1 MLPLSFLRAHGR
13 LLAFGFFMCF
23 CSSLGQTF
31 FIALFGG
38 EIRRSFG
45 LSDGDFGAIYSA
57 GTLISA
63 AVLVWLGRLID
74 RLPLAVFAA
83 ATLVG
88 LAAMCL
94 FMGMAGSLAGGLGT
108 AGWGAAI
115 LLPAI
120 FGLRLFGQGLSSH
133 AAIVAMGRYFTAE
146 RGRVVSLASLGH
158 TLGDAVLPGLVVAA
172 LTIAAWQDIWTGAG
186 LALLALTPIVF
197 ILLKGQRAR
206 DAALSSARTAGGS
219 GTAAQDWR
227 LAAVLRDPGLWLRL
241 PALLA
246 PSFIFTGLIFHQVHL
261 AETKGWPLSLLA
273 GSYLVFAFASLAA
286 LMVGGL
292 LVDRFSA
299 RRLVTLFLAPL
310 ALACLVLVSSD
321 AVITAPLFLGL
332 MGMNAGIAGVILGAL
347 WAELYG
353 VTHLGAIRSFGQAAM
368 VFSSGLAPAFMGL
381 LIDQGVAM
389 ESIAAGSALYCLAAA
404 ALARLAEQSRRVTP
418 QAG

>member
-57 GTLISA
+57 GTLMSA

-74 RLPLAVFAA
+74 RLPLAAFAA

-94 FMGMAGSLAGGLGT
+94 LMGFAGTLET
-108 AGWGAAI
+108 APGHMTWGAVI

-120 FGLRLFGQGLSSH
+120 FGLRLFGQGLASH
-133 AAIVAMGRYFTAE
+133 AAIVAMGRYFVAE
-146 RGRVVSLASLGH
+146 RGRAVSLASLGH

-172 LTIAAWQDIWTGAG
+172 LAFAVWQDIWTGAG
-186 LALLALTPIVF
+186 VALLILTPIVF
-197 ILLKGQRAR
+197 ILLKGQRER
-206 DAALSSARTAGGS
+206 DAAL
-219 GTAAQDWR
+219 TAARAERRDETLLEDWR
-227 LAAVLRDPGLWLRL
+227 LSAVLRDPGLWLRL

-261 AETKGWPLSLLA
+261 AETKGWALSLLA
-273 GSYLVFAFASLAA
+273 GSYVVFALAALAA

-292 LVDRFSA
+292 LVDRFTA
-299 RRLVTLFLAPL
+299 RRLVGFFLAPL
-310 ALACLVLVSSD
+310 ALACLVLAVSS
-321 AVITAPLFLGL
+321 APAAAPLFLGFL
-332 MGMNAGIAGVILGAL
+332 GISAGLAGVVLGAL

-353 VTHLGAIRSFGQAAM
+353 VTHLGAIRAFGQAAM
-368 VFSSGLAPAFMGL
+368 VFSSGLAPAFMGIL
-381 LIDQGVAM
+381 VDQGIAM
-389 ESIAAGSALYCLAAA
+389 ESIAAGSILYCLAAT
-404 ALARLAEQSRRVTP
+404 ALARLAEAPRRAMGT
-418 QAG
+418 G

>member
-38 EIRRSFG
+38 EIRKSFG

-57 GTLISA
+57 GTLMSA

-74 RLPLAVFAA
+74 RLPLAAFAA

-94 FMGMAGSLAGGLGT
+94 LMGFAGSLET
-108 AGWGAAI
+108 APGQMGWGAVI

-120 FGLRLFGQGLSSH
+120 FGLRLFGQGLASH
-133 AAIVAMGRYFTAE
+133 AAIVAMGRYFVAE
-146 RGRVVSLASLGH
+146 RGRAVSLASLGH

-172 LTIAAWQDIWTGAG
+172 LAFAVWQSIWTGAG
-186 LALLALTPIVF
+186 LAMLILTPIVF
-197 ILLKGQRAR
+197 ILLKGQRER
-206 DAALSSARTAGGS
+206 DAAL
-219 GTAAQDWR
+219 TAARAEGRDERLLQDWR
-227 LAAVLRDPGLWLRL
+227 LSAVLRDPGLWLRL

-261 AETKGWPLSLLA
+261 AETKGWALSLLA
-273 GSYLVFAFASLAA
+273 GSYVVFALAALAA

-292 LVDRFSA
+292 LVDRFTA
-299 RRLVTLFLAPL
+299 RRLVGFFLAPL
-310 ALACLVLVSSD
+310 ALACLVVTVSD
-321 AVITAPLFLGL
+321 ASTAAPLFLGFL
-332 MGMNAGIAGVILGAL
+332 GISAGLAGVVLGAL

-353 VTHLGAIRSFGQAAM
+353 VTHLGAIRAFGQAAM
-368 VFSSGLAPAFMGL
+368 VFSSGLAPAFMGI
-381 LIDQGVAM
+381 LIDQGIAM
-389 ESIAAGSALYCLAAA
+389 ESIAAGSILYCLVAT
-404 ALARLAEQSRRVTP
+404 ALARLAEAPRRAVGT
-418 QAG
+418 G

>member
-13 LLAFGFFMCF
+13 LIAFGFFMCF

-38 EIRRSFG
+38 EIRQTFG
-45 LSDGDFGAIYSA
+45 LSDGEFGAIYST
-57 GTLISA
+57 GTLVSA

-74 RLPLAVFAA
+74 RVPLALFAA
-83 ATLVG
+83 GTLVG

-94 FMGMAGSLAGGLGT
+94 LMGLAGSRA
-108 AGWGAAI
+108 ASWGALA

-158 TLGDAVLPGLVVAA
+158 TLGDAALPGLVVAA
-172 LTIAAWQDIWTGAG
+172 LTFALWQNIWTGAG
-186 LALLALTPIVF
+186 LALIALTPIVF

-206 DAALSSARTAGGS
+206 DQALVTARAQVNDQES
-219 GTAAQDWR
+219 GDWA
-227 LAAVLRDPGLWLRL
+227 LGAVLRHAGLWLRM

-261 AETKGWPLSLLA
+261 AESKGWPLSLLA
-273 GSYLVFAFASLAA
+273 GSYVVFAVASLTA
-286 LMVGGL
+286 LMVGGM
-292 LVDRFSA
+292 LVDRFTA
-299 RRLVTLFLAPL
+299 RRLVPLFLSPL
-310 ALACLVLVSSD
+310 ALACLVLVFGD
-321 AVITAPLFLGL
+321 VAAAAPLFMAFLG
-332 MGMNAGIAGVILGAL
+332 MSAGITGVLLGAI

-353 VTHLGAIRSFGQAAM
+353 TRHLGAIRAFGQSAM
-368 VFSSGLAPAFMGL
+368 VFSSGLAPAFMGV
-381 LIDQGVAM
+381 LIDQGLAM
-389 ESIAAGSALYCLAAA
+389 ERIAAGAALYCLLAA
-404 ALARLAEQSRRVTP
+404 ALARLAETARRTTAQP
-418 QAG
+418 G